1 MCSGGNGTSKSFRRF
16 AFRQALAR
24 LDDITFIPGCGWGS
38 LAVLYK
44 LDQHYV
50 PIRYGCLGI
59 HMEYALGYSQYSNGC
74 RRELE
79 GAVELNVTVLG
90 L

>member
-16 AFRQALAR
+16 AFRQALGR

-44 LDQHYV
+44 LDQHYL

-59 HMEYALGYSQYSNGC
+59 PDTHGQ
-74 RRELE
+74 R
-79 GAVELNVTVLG
+79 TWI
-90 L
+90 